1 MLILSNKKNIGLW
14 FKERFPAINFSTA
27 LLMILFAKSTA
38 LLEEKSSWNWQW
50 QDLGCFLLIAS
61 HLFLLRVFDE
71 HKDHQSDQINHPERV
86 IQKGL
91 VSLTEIKILGA
102 FAFVIQ
108 ILGFLLIPFQ
118 MTNILL
124 WLGIWGWTFL
134 MTKEFFAKDWLRSK
148 LFIYSFL
155 HLLIS
160 PALVL
165 SIFSFYQSGDS
176 SPAIYYFVFGVLFS
190 SGWFYELTRKN
201 KAPSEETKDI
211 TFSNLW
217 GIQKSTYAQ
226 FLIFNIFITLSLGYF
241 SHLMLLNI
249 TSLAILVFIYFLTS
263 ATLFNFMRNPNIKN
277 RKKSEGCVA
286 LSSGFVL
293 IYPLIRIFFP

>member
-1 MLILSNKKNIGLW
+1 MLILSNRKNIGLW
-14 FKERFPAINFSTA
+14 FKERFPVINFSTA
-27 LLMILFAKSTA
+27 LLMVLFAKSTA
-38 LLEEKSSWNWQW
+38 LLEGKISWTWQW

-71 HKDHQSDQINHPERV
+71 HKDHQSDKINHPDRI

-91 VSLTEIKILGA
+91 VSLSEIKILGA
-102 FAFVIQ
+102 VALFLQ
-108 ILGFLLIPFQ
+108 IIGLILIPFEL
-118 MTNILL
+118 TNILL
-124 WLGIWGWTFL
+124 WLGIWGWTLL
-134 MTKEFFAKDWLRSK
+134 MTKEFFAKNWLRSK
-148 LFIYSFL
+148 LFLYSFL
-155 HLLIS
+155 HLIIS

-165 SIFSFYQSGDS
+165 YILFIYKSPTA
-176 SPAIYYFVFGVLFS
+176 SPAVDYFVFGVLFS

-201 KAPSEETKDI
+201 KAPNEETKDT
-211 TFSNLW
+211 TFSSLW

-226 FLIFNIFITLSLGYF
+226 FLIFNIFFTLSLGYL

-263 ATLFNFMRNPNIKN
+263 VTLFNFMKSPTVKN

-293 IYPLIRIFFP
+293 VYPLIQILFP